1 MSLISAA
8 YALKEVMGGGS
19 FTMPSPQNV
28 PVQQQQPPTLSAGGF
43 EQPLKGN
50 ANDIPQSAEPAY
62 QAMRVSAVPPVVEGI
77 PSDQQTTQK
86 SSEWPEPIA
95 IPDESPPR
103 PMPSVATP
111 NEQQRSSESKPSV
124 PPTEAAQTT
133 PRPDEN
139 QSSTKMK
146 PEEEYEP
153 ADRALTFVLIYL
165 SSLLF
170 SIAWFFVK
178 IPLRIVSLLFKLVA
192 KIVALQVLR
201 LLLEDDNGA
210 CDIGACVDH
219 RYNMPGIC

>member
-19 FTMPSPQNV
+19 FAMPTPQSV
-28 PVQQQQPPTLSAGGF
+28 PVQQQQPPTLSDGGF
-43 EQPLKGN
+43 EQPPN
-50 ANDIPQSAEPAY
+50 DSDIPQSAEPAH
-62 QAMRVSAVPPVVEGI
+62 QAMGASAVPPVEGI

-124 PPTEAAQTT
+124 PLTEDAQTT

-139 QSSTKMK
+139 QSPTKMQ

-153 ADRALTFVLIYL
+153 AESALTFMLIHL
-165 SSLLF
+165 FSLLF

-178 IPLRIVSLLFKLVA
+178 IPLRIGSLLFKFVA
-192 KIVALQVLR
+192 TIVALRVLW
-201 LLLEDDNGA
+201 LLLADDNGA

-219 RYNMPGIC
+219 RYNMPGIY